1 MKNFSGSNFDN
12 RFAGELGWCD
22 FFVAKLNEQTNK
34 KAQKVTCFLVSKSRQ
49 KRPKLGSLQRDK
61 YSHIIFQCLL

>member
-34 KAQKVTCFLVSKSRQ
+34 KLTITKLIILTGSIKVNRETTKVYSR
-49 KRPKLGSLQRDK
+49 RT
-61 YSHIIFQCLL
+61 